1 MRCSQSSPISPLS
14 GEKISFLSRPSR
26 ALMCCLCR
34 PSWACFFFSAY
45 PQFLLIPLSLNG
57 DYTAFS
63 HLLDSSTTA
72 PPGSNRA
79 GNSSCWCRSPTRP
92 PKPHTRLHRA
102 EFWFSLQNEVTPPP
116 KGGGAGFYSTWSCSA
131 SLGSC
136 LWQLLVTNGSRW
148 LNRAGLGLRWCRS
161 PTRPPTPHT
170 GPHRAEFG
178 VYHFFLERF
187 CPGRTAKSRSSL

>member
-1 MRCSQSSPISPLS
+1 MHR
-14 GEKISFLSRPSR
+14 
-26 ALMCCLCR
+26 LCR
-34 PSWACFFFSAY
+34 PAWACFFLFCLFLPPAGRRFSSQ
-45 PQFLLIPLSLNG
+45 PGLPLR
-57 DYTAFS
+57 
-63 HLLDSSTTA
+63 LDLSTTA
-72 PPGSNRA
+72 PHGSNRA

-136 LWQLLVTNGSRW
+136 LWQLMVTNGSRW

-170 GPHRAEFG
+170 GPRRAEFG